1 MTLKKALLRR
11 TFLKGAG
18 AAIGLPLLDAMVPAF
33 ASDAPPAKRLGFVYL
48 PNGVAK
54 NFTGIDYWTPKVPEA
69 PQTVAKLAALSP
81 ILKPLEPY
89 RERLTVISGL
99 AARVA
104 EANAEDG
111 ATGDHTK
118 ATASWLTGVRCKR
131 TEGADIEAGTSADQI
146 AAAVLGKDTA
156 LPSLEL
162 SIDLSVLAGMCDS
175 AYSCVYLN
183 TLSWSTPTT
192 PLPSDNNPRVV
203 FERLFGDG
211 GTGAQRAARAREDR
225 SILDFVNADFA
236 RLTRELGPA
245 DRVQVDEYLTAVREV
260 ERRIEAVERLDGDA
274 GGLPALDRPPGIP
287 AVFGDHVKLMY
298 ELQWLAFKADLTR
311 VVTFMLGRELNFR
324 TYPEIGLTQGHHTM
338 SHHGEKPE
346 NIERY
351 AKLNVYQ
358 TDLFAGFLSKL
369 ASTPEG
375 NGTLLDQSLFLYGA
389 SLSNPNLH
397 AHMDLPLAVIG
408 GPAGRPGGGR
418 HGVEPANTPMSN
430 LLVTLLDRAG
440 VPVERI
446 GDSTGRVELV
456 DG

>member
-1 MTLKKALLRR
+1 MSRPKVLPRR

-33 ASDAPPAKRLGFVYL
+33 ASDAPKAKRLGFVYL

-54 NFTGIDYWTPKVPEA
+54 NFTGIDYWTPKAVG
-69 PQTVAKLAALSP
+69 KLTELTP

-89 RERLTVISGL
+89 RDRITVISGL

-104 EANAEDG
+104 EANAQDG

-118 ATASWLTGVRCKR
+118 ATAAWLTGVRCKR
-131 TEGADIEAGTSADQI
+131 TEGADIEAGVSIDQM

-183 TLSWSTPTT
+183 TLSWSTPTA
-192 PLPSDNNPRVV
+192 PLPSENNPRVV

-211 GTGAQRAARAREDR
+211 GTNAQRAARARQDR
-225 SILDFVNADFA
+225 SILDFVNADFG
-236 RLTRELGPA
+236 RLTRELGPK
-245 DRVQVDEYLTAVREV
+245 DRVQVDEYLGAVREV
-260 ERRIEAVERLDGDA
+260 ERRIEAVERLGDDA
-274 GGLPALDRPPGIP
+274 GLPALDRPIGIP
-287 AVFGDHVKLMY
+287 EIFGDHVKLMY
-298 ELQWLAFKADLTR
+298 ELQWLAFQADLTR

-351 AKLNVYQ
+351 AKLNTYQ

-389 SLSNPNLH
+389 SLGNPNLH
-397 AHMDLPLAVIG
+397 AHMDLPLSVVG
-408 GPAGRPGGGR
+408 GPAGRAGGGR
-418 HGVEPANTPMSN
+418 HIVEPSNTPMSN
-430 LLVTLLDRAG
+430 LLVTLLDRVG
-440 VPVERI
+440 VPVEKV
-446 GDSTGRVELV
+446 GDSTGRVELAN
-456 DG
+456 G

>member
-1 MTLKKALLRR
+1 LIVTKRALPRR

-33 ASDAPPAKRLGFVYL
+33 AADAPTTKRIGFIYL

-54 NFTGIDYWTPKVPEA
+54 NYTGIDYWTPKAKGRLGELSTILA
-69 PQTVAKLAALSP
+69 PLA
-81 ILKPLEPY
+81 PY
-89 RERLTVISGL
+89 SDRLTVISGIDQ
-99 AARVA
+99 RVA

-118 ATASWLTGVRCKR
+118 ANAAWLTGVRCKR
-131 TEGADIEAGTSADQI
+131 TEGADLECGVSADQI
-146 AAAVLGKDTA
+146 AAQVLGKDTV

-192 PLPSDNNPRVV
+192 PLPTENNPRVV
-203 FERLFGDG
+203 FERLFGLG
-211 GTGAQRAARAREDR
+211 GTNAQRAAQARQDR
-225 SILDFVNADFA
+225 SILDFVGADFA
-236 RLTRELGPA
+236 RLTRELAPA
-245 DRVQVDEYLTAVREV
+245 DRVQVDEYLQSVREV
-260 ERRIEAVERLDGDA
+260 ERRIETVERLGDA
-274 GGLPALDRPPGIP
+274 AGLPALERPTGIP
-287 AVFGDHVKLMY
+287 ETFGDHVKLMY
-298 ELQWLAFKADLTR
+298 ELQWLALQADLTR

-338 SHHGEKPE
+338 SHHQEKPE

-351 AKLNVYQ
+351 AKLNTYQ

-369 ASTPEG
+369 AATPEG
-375 NGTLLDQSLFLYGA
+375 DGSLLDHSLFLYGGA
-389 SLSNPNLH
+389 FGNPNLH
-397 AHMDLPLAVIG
+397 AHIDLPLTVVG

-418 HGVEPANTPMSN
+418 HLTEAGKPPMAN
-430 LLVTLLDRAG
+430 LLLTLLDAVG
-440 VPVERI
+440 VPVESI
-446 GDSTGRVELV
+446 GNSTGRL
-456 DG
+456 DLANA

>member
-1 MTLKKALLRR
+1 VIVTKRALPRR

-33 ASDAPPAKRLGFVYL
+33 AADAPTAKRIGFIYL

-54 NFTGIDYWTPKVPEA
+54 NYTGIDYWTPKAKGKLGELSTILA
-69 PQTVAKLAALSP
+69 PLA
-81 ILKPLEPY
+81 PY
-89 RERLTVISGL
+89 RDRLTVISGIDQ
-99 AARVA
+99 RVA

-118 ATASWLTGVRCKR
+118 ANAAWLTGVRCKR
-131 TEGADIEAGTSADQI
+131 TEGADLECGVSADQI
-146 AAAVLGKDTA
+146 AAQVLGKETV

-192 PLPSDNNPRVV
+192 PLPTENNPRVV
-203 FERLFGDG
+203 FERLFGNG
-211 GTGAQRAARAREDR
+211 GTNAQRTAQARQDR
-225 SILDFVNADFA
+225 SILDFVGADFA

-245 DRVQVDEYLTAVREV
+245 DRVQVDEYLQSVREV
-260 ERRIEAVERLDGDA
+260 ERRIETVERLGDA
-274 GGLPALDRPPGIP
+274 AGLPALERPAGIP
-287 AVFGDHVKLMY
+287 ETFGEHVKLMY
-298 ELQWLAFKADLTR
+298 ELQWLALQADLTR

-338 SHHGEKPE
+338 SHHQEKPE

-351 AKLNVYQ
+351 AKLNTYQ

-369 ASTPEG
+369 AATPEG
-375 NGTLLDQSLFLYGA
+375 DGSLLDHSLFLYGGA
-389 SLSNPNLH
+389 FGNPNLH
-397 AHMDLPLAVIG
+397 AHIDLPLTVVG
-408 GPAGRPGGGR
+408 GPASRPGGGR
-418 HGVEPANTPMSN
+418 HLAESGKPPMSN
-430 LLVTLLDRAG
+430 LLLTLLDGVG
-440 VPVERI
+440 VPVESI
-446 GDSTGRVELV
+446 GNSTGRL
-456 DG
+456 DLTNA